1 MIWRVIVAGMKAYSQ
16 DLRKRVVEA
25 VDAGKS
31 KAEVAETFT
40 VTVPSINRWL
50 RLRRETEDLEPKA
63 IPGRPSI
70 KGKALDEGLVEQ
82 LQEHPDATISEHCEL
97 WRERTGT
104 SVSSATMSR
113 AMKRVGWMLKK
124 KDGRSL
130 RAG

>member
-1 MIWRVIVAGMKAYSQ
+1 MGMKAYSQ

-25 VDAGKS
+25 VDAGKT

-50 RLRRETEDLEPKA
+50 RLRRETQSLEPKA

-82 LQEHPDATISEHCEL
+82 LQEHSDATISEHCQL

-104 SVSSATMSR
+104 HISSATMSR
-113 AMKRVGWMLKK
+113 AMKRAAWTPKK
-124 KDGRSL
+124 R
-130 RAG
+130 R